1 MIKTASFG
9 IVHVSVAF
17 GVVYVLTGSVVIG
30 GAVALI
36 EPLAN
41 TVAYHY
47 HEKVWDRIRRRP
59 ATVTGGGG
67 HVLQG

>member
-1 MIKTASFG
+1 MTKTVSFG

-17 GVVYVLTGSVVIG
+17 GVVYALTGSVAIG

-36 EPLAN
+36 EPLLN

-59 ATVTGGGG
+59 RTMARGS

>member
-1 MIKTASFG
+1 MTKTISFG

-17 GVVYVLTGSVVIG
+17 GVVYLLTGSLVIG

-36 EPLAN
+36 EPVVN

-47 HEKVWDRIRRRP
+47 HEKAWTWLRNRP
-59 ATVTGGGG
+59 QADAQPLA
-67 HVLQG
+67 VLRG

>member
-9 IVHVSVAF
+9 FVHVAVAF
-17 GVVYVLTGSVVIG
+17 GVVYALTGSVAIG

-36 EPLAN
+36 EPLVN
-41 TVAYHY
+41 TIAYHY

-59 ATVTGGGG
+59 REISGGT